1 MREKGVIKSISNLSN
16 RQQYIRRKQW
26 KKGPRNYR
34 KRKCLQQAKG
44 TPEAEETRVGSRGSP
59 RIQSGRKAAQHTY
72 SSLRYKLQ
80 SMIAKSLKQARKIE
94 NLRKENYRLKS
105 KDKSKCS
112 LSLATKVR
120 KLIGRK
126 KMSPEI
132 RKNLLLNFAF
142 MSGLEENKKVFK
154 KEKER
159 RLFATRVSNKII
171 KKYQMIGQL
180 KNLASNKNYKKA
192 LETKKMHFKR
202 SYKDS
207 FSDTD
212 SDSNNPPANAI
223 KNIVQND
230 YVVIKLAG
238 KKSVRFYVGVI
249 ISQDAFDEYT
259 VKFMRKCGKDKFTFP
274 ENDDIAEVD
283 LSNIVNVLS
292 QPSLNK
298 REQYVFNENLEHYNL
313 T

>member
-1 MREKGVIKSISNLSN
+1 MREKGVTKSISNLSN

-26 KKGPRNYR
+26 KKDSRNYR
-34 KRKCLQQAKG
+34 KRKSLQQAK
-44 TPEAEETRVGSRGSP
+44 ETRVGSRGSP
-59 RIQSGRKAAQHTY
+59 RIQSGRKAAKHSY

-112 LSLATKVR
+112 LFPATKVR

-159 RLFATRVSNKII
+159 SLFATRVSNKII

-202 SYKDS
+202 SYKGQ
-207 FSDTD
+207 
-212 SDSNNPPANAI
+212 
-223 KNIVQND
+223 KNLTEVR
-230 YVVIKLAG
+230 
-238 KKSVRFYVGVI
+238 KSV
-249 ISQDAFDEYT
+249 Q
-259 VKFMRKCGKDKFTFP
+259 KFL
-274 ENDDIAEVD
+274 EDD
-283 LSNIVNVLS
+283 LHSCMCPGTN
-292 QPSLNK
+292 
-298 REQYVFNENLEHYNL
+298 
-313 T
+313 

>member
-1 MREKGVIKSISNLSN
+1 MREKGVVKSISNLSN

-26 KKGPRNYR
+26 KKDSRNYR
-34 KRKCLQQAKG
+34 KRKSLQQAK
-44 TPEAEETRVGSRGSP
+44 ETRVGSRGSP
-59 RIQSGRKAAQHTY
+59 RIQSGRKAAKHIY

-80 SMIAKSLKQARKIE
+80 SMIAKSLKQAKKIE

-112 LSLATKVR
+112 LSPATKVR

-142 MSGLEENKKVFK
+142 MSGLFK
-154 KEKER
+154 KEKE
-159 RLFATRVSNKII
+159 
-171 KKYQMIGQL
+171 
-180 KNLASNKNYKKA
+180 
-192 LETKKMHFKR
+192 
-202 SYKDS
+202 DS
-207 FSDTD
+207 FTDTD
-212 SDSNNPPANAI
+212 SDSNNPLANAI
-223 KNIVQND
+223 KNIFQND

-283 LSNIVNVLS
+283 SSNIVNVLS

>member
-1 MREKGVIKSISNLSN
+1 MDKLKKSSGNTEKHLKKLRKGDKIVVTVSGNVEKTCQKRRKLRKEKKTEYKKEMREKGVIIYKSISNLSN

-26 KKGPRNYR
+26 KKDSRNYR
-34 KRKCLQQAKG
+34 KRKSLQQAK
-44 TPEAEETRVGSRGSP
+44 ETRVGSRGSP
-59 RIQSGRKAAQHTY
+59 RIQSGRKAAKHIY

-112 LSLATKVR
+112 LSPATKVR
-120 KLIGRK
+120 KLI
-126 KMSPEI
+126 
-132 RKNLLLNFAF
+132 
-142 MSGLEENKKVFK
+142 
-154 KEKER
+154 
-159 RLFATRVSNKII
+159 
-171 KKYQMIGQL
+171 
-180 KNLASNKNYKKA
+180 
-192 LETKKMHFKR
+192 
-202 SYKDS
+202 DS

-223 KNIVQND
+223 KNIFQND

-249 ISQDAFDEYT
+249 FSQDAFDEYT

-274 ENDDIAEVD
+274 ENDDIAELD
-283 LSNIVNVLS
+283 SSNIVNVLS